1 MSFDVH
7 HNGKAGKLAKQ
18 SLRVVHDF
26 PAEVPVTDA
35 VLDVIEAFLG
45 AQLLAILAD
54 PSENPSNDAIKA
66 GADQD
71 LDSMICHR
79 EAAE

>member
-7 HNGKAGKLAKQ
+7 HNGKAGKPAKHT
-18 SLRVVHDF
+18 LLVVHDF

-35 VLDVIEAFLG
+35 ELDVIEAFLG

-54 PSENPSNDAIKA
+54 TPDDP
-66 GADQD
+66 ADVATP
-71 LDSMICHR
+71 
-79 EAAE
+79 E

>member
-1 MSFDVH
+1 MSYDVH

-35 VLDVIEAFLG
+35 VLDVVEAFLG
-45 AQLLAILAD
+45 AQLLAILA
-54 PSENPSNDAIKA
+54 
-66 GADQD
+66 ADTPDD
-71 LDSMICHR
+71 LPDV
-79 EAAE
+79 AAPE